1 MKNQYLTN
9 KKKIYILFFF
19 IFINSSL
26 QLSESNNSNNNNE
39 KNLKIKRML
48 VIIIPGGHTHNYV
61 FQNLFDYSILHEDK
75 YKYEYHIISHKM
87 DSKIWEEK
95 IKINNISYK
104 LYTYGEISSY
114 KESFEEAIEDMNNNP
129 TFGFSG
135 FNKAMILNIKH
146 FMESNIL
153 QKLKN
158 IQNEYKKKN
167 NEDYFNMI
175 TTDIPNFIHK
185 LLYQELNIKL
195 CLYLLP
201 ALVPQILYPN
211 FELNPSYMPT
221 IGSIYFDEMTFI
233 ERFKNSFIQNFSQFI
248 FYIFKMY
255 QSQLINS
262 YDYDMDNNI
271 HINDAFHMI
280 QYPLGLSFP
289 FSVPP
294 NWVLLNSITS
304 KEANKVKDENI
315 NNFLNKYKK
324 NIYFSNGTIMK
335 NIISLNDCID
345 IFKYLKNKNI
355 GIILSIRKEII
366 NDNDIK
372 LFPENVFVTRWLEQ
386 NDLLGDKRISLFVTH
401 GGYNSVLESVYHEK
415 PLVVLGIGL
424 DHYNVASFIK
434 KRKIGEVF
442 QRKNSINKNE
452 IINSIDKVLN
462 EKEYYENIK
471 IISKIMKSLKNPRE
485 EFKFW
490 MDFGYNNGYQSLQ
503 IPAYK
508 YKYSWIIVNGYDVAF
523 VWVMIF
529 LIILY
534 IIKKIINCIHDCL
547 CGKCENKHKRNKHYK
562 FD

>member
-26 QLSESNNSNNNNE
+26 QLSESNSSNNNNE

-304 KEANKVKDENI
+304 KEANKIKDENI

-372 LFPENVFVTRWLEQ
+372 LFPENVFATRWLEQ

-471 IISKIMKSLKNPRE
+471 INSKIMKSLKNPRE

>member
-1 MKNQYLTN
+1 MKNQYITN

-26 QLSESNNSNNNNE
+26 QLSESNSSNNNNE

-158 IQNEYKKKN
+158 MQNEYKKKN

-294 NWVLLNSITS
+294 NWILLNSITS

-372 LFPENVFVTRWLEQ
+372 LFPENVFATRWLEQ

-442 QRKNSINKNE
+442 QRKNLINKNE